1 MMVPTTAQRLLWS
14 PAAPLCQLCFQVY
27 IMAADGFCL
36 VKRLGLQHEIVSS
49 ETFLVFSEDCE
60 SAALCL

>member
-14 PAAPLCQLCFQVY
+14 PAAPLYFQVY
-27 IMAADGFCL
+27 IIAADGFCL
-36 VKRLGLQHEIVSS
+36 AKCLGLQHDIVSS